1 MNAFGGPAIIARQFA
16 QTLDPRLCVVAFRRL
31 CLFDDV
37 VVFGFE

>member
-1 MNAFGGPAIIARQFA
+1 MNAFGGPAIIAWRFA